1 MILAVSL
8 FSALLHLLGLEGV
21 ESIAL
26 PLVVVMIAI
35 YTIYEMLEERRLEV
49 EHSVNGLMV
58 AVGTMTYFL
67 RLHLEGALVLGLYGL
82 AEILE
87 ELAMERAESGMK
99 KLVEYLP
106 RRAKVVREEV
116 IEVDPSQVEKGDLI
130 LVPAGERVPVD
141 GIVVRG
147 RGSLDQ
153 SIVTGE
159 PLPITVEEGAY
170 VYSGSLLLE
179 GSIVVRT
186 LKHGGESFV
195 AKMLEMVE
203 RYKERKSRGERSV
216 HIFSKYYLP
225 GMLILA
231 LIAGL
236 TLGIKA
242 AIVLIAVAC
251 PSAFLVAAPATTLTS
266 LAISARKGV
275 LFKGS
280 MPLEKASSIKV
291 VALDKTGTLTLG
303 RLRVRDV
310 VTRDGVDGLTMIRL
324 LASLELASQHPIAKA
339 VVEHARSKGINL
351 SVPGDVEEVPGYGIK
366 GMVDGIRVS
375 AGKGEFIGVEA
386 DEDTTGVIVHISL
399 DDKYV
404 GYVTLGDE
412 PNPDALNVI
421 RKLKDMGMLVA
432 VLTGDRRESAEPVVK
447 SLNVD
452 MFYSELK
459 PEDKVK
465 LVDDFRVKY
474 GPVSMVGDGINDA
487 PALAASDL
495 GVSVGNLEASMEAGD
510 VALISGLRM
519 LPWLFKASR
528 VAMKKFWQNISII
541 FVSKFIAAVLGV
553 LGIIPLWAAVA
564 IGDNGGLLAVSLNLL
579 LMVREIRAERSL
591 DSVYRGS
598 FLPTPFFKASS
609 YINLPVATSSIA
621 NPRFIHMILSSF
633 FSLPGF
639 FPTITSSRLPSILSI
654 GRIQPSLM

>member
-1 MILAVSL
+1 MHKLFERTFWLLILVISL
-8 FSALLHLLGLEGV
+8 SSALLHLLGLEGA

-35 YTIYEMLEERRLEV
+35 YTVYEVLEERRLGV

-58 AVGTMTYFL
+58 TVGIMTYFL

-87 ELAMERAESGMK
+87 ELAMERAEYGMK

-106 RRAKVVREEV
+106 RKAKVVREEV
-116 IEVDPSQVEKGDLI
+116 IEMDPSQVEKGDLV
-130 LVPAGERVPVD
+130 LVPTGKRVPVD

-159 PLPITVEEGAY
+159 PIPVTVEEGAY

-179 GSIVVRT
+179 GSIVVRA
-186 LKHGGESFV
+186 LKPGGESFV

-203 RYKERKSRGERSV
+203 RFKERKSEGERSV
-216 HIFSKYYLP
+216 HKFSKYYLP
-225 GMLILA
+225 GMLVLA
-231 LIAGL
+231 LVAGL
-236 TLGIKA
+236 IMGIKA

-280 MPLEKASSIKV
+280 MPLEKASSIRI

-303 RLRVRDV
+303 RLKVRDV
-310 VTRDGVDGLTMIRL
+310 ILQDGIDELTVIRL

-339 VVEHARSKGINL
+339 IVEHARSRGIEL
-351 SVPGDVEEVPGYGIK
+351 SVPEDVEEVPGYGIR
-366 GMVDGIRVS
+366 GFVNGIRIS
-375 AGKGEFIGVEA
+375 AGKKEFIGVEA
-386 DEDTTGVIVHISL
+386 DEETTGVIVHISL
-399 DDKYV
+399 DNRYV

-412 PNPDALNVI
+412 ANPDALSVI
-421 RKLKDMGMLVA
+421 RKLKDMGMMVA

-447 SLNVD
+447 NLDID

-465 LVDDFRVKY
+465 LVGDFRVKY

-495 GVSVGNLEASMEAGD
+495 GISVGNLEASMEAGD

-541 FVSKFIAAVLGV
+541 FASKFIAAVLGV

-564 IGDNGGLLAVSLNLL
+564 IGDDGGLLTVSLNLL
-579 LMVREIRAERSL
+579 LMAREIWA
-591 DSVYRGS
+591 
-598 FLPTPFFKASS
+598 
-609 YINLPVATSSIA
+609 
-621 NPRFIHMILSSF
+621 
-633 FSLPGF
+633 
-639 FPTITSSRLPSILSI
+639 
-654 GRIQPSLM
+654 